1 MTPDWVLDLLGPV
14 GVVVLLLANA
24 FFVAAEY
31 AMVRVRKTR
40 LEELAKRGVGSAGPA
55 LRILSSLK
63 RYIATTQ
70 LAITMAGIGL
80 GWVGE
85 PVLTTTLARLLDL
98 PLAAIDPTLRRAL
111 SAVISFLLVT
121 MLTVVISELVP
132 KSLAIQY
139 PERSALVVSRAVLA
153 TELLFRPLIWVL
165 HTSADLILRL
175 MGIPSPSRSSSTYTV
190 QELKLLLAES
200 EETGVIEDTE
210 RDMLHA
216 VFDLGDTVVRQVMLP
231 RTEVVAVPAD
241 ATLDEL
247 ARMAARHPFTK
258 FPVYEGGLDHIL
270 GVVHLR
276 DLLAALESKTTTG
289 KRARDL
295 MREAIFIPESARVNT
310 LLKRFRARR
319 QHLAIVLDEYGGT
332 AGLVTLEDLLEE
344 IVGQVHDP
352 FDTEPQ
358 IQPLPDGTSIVDG
371 LTPLEDVNEH
381 FHLRL
386 ADPHYDTLAGFI
398 LGRLGRLAQ
407 VGDSVVADGVRLKV
421 EALDGRRIARVSLT
435 PAAPARRPQA
445 DPARE

>member
-1 MTPDWVLDLLGPV
+1 MTLDGPAFVLGALAILALLF
-14 GVVVLLLANA
+14 ANA
-24 FFVAAEY
+24 FYVAAEY
-31 AMVRVRKTR
+31 AVVRVRKTR
-40 LEELAKRGVGSAGPA
+40 LEDMARRGSRSARTA
-55 LRILSSLK
+55 LRVVSRLD
-63 RYIATTQ
+63 RYIATSQ

-85 PVLTTTLARLLDL
+85 PVLTAMLGGLLSL
-98 PLAAIDPTLRRAL
+98 PLQALDPNLRRTI
-111 SAVISFLLVT
+111 SAITSFLLVT
-121 MLTVVISELVP
+121 FLTVVLSELVP
-132 KSLAIQY
+132 KSVTIRH
-139 PERSALVVSRAVLA
+139 PERMALTVSRPMIV
-153 TELLFRPLIWVL
+153 TEFLLRPFIWALDSTANLV
-165 HTSADLILRL
+165 LRL
-175 MGIPSPSRSSSTYTV
+175 VAISPDAGSASAYTV
-190 QELKLLLAES
+190 QELKLLLAQS
-200 EETGVIEDTE
+200 KEEGVIGDSE

-332 AGLVTLEDLLEE
+332 AGVVTLEDLLEE

-435 PAAPARRPQA
+435 PAAPARRPQV